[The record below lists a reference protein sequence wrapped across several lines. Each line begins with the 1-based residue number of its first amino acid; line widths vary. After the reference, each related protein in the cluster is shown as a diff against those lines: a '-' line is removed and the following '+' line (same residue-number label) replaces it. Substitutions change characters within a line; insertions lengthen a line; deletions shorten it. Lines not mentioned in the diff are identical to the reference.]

1 LSTLRQEG
9 GPDLI
14 DPNSFSTFSSV
25 DGVLNCADS
34 LTASPK
40 AAIQQVLS
48 RGQFWLETSAAPL
61 NYKRGAAPA
70 GPNLGGFFMV
80 RHGRFSGY
88 QQPDIKEIYQLGQGV
103 VDLAVEVSPLSG
115 AGKSRCRLRVHFE
128 GQPLTSGPDCE
139 FSKGKAGSLALDY
152 PEVRMA
158 KIALG
163 AEVKG
168 YLSPNPSLLRPLIL
182 GRSKLAAKAQGPL
195 GGLFWRKYLFLGDPF
210 KKTGLGQ

>member
-1 LSTLRQEG
+1 M
-9 GPDLI
+9 
-14 DPNSFSTFSSV
+14 
-25 DGVLNCADS
+25 GVFPGIS
-34 LTASPK
+34 
-40 AAIQQVLS
+40 
-48 RGQFWLETSAAPL
+48 
-61 NYKRGAAPA
+61 
-70 GPNLGGFFMV
+70 NLM
-80 RHGRFSGY
+80 
-88 QQPDIKEIYQLGQGV
+88 IKEAYQLGQGV

-195 GGLFWRKYLFLGDPF
+195 GGLLLAQISFLRRS
-210 KKTGLGQ
+210 L